1 MQINRTPYPKLKDF
15 KIGHLNV
22 ASLYK
27 HVDELRT
34 FMNNK
39 KFDILSINET
49 RLDGTIL
56 TTTKLISQ
64 VMISFEKTEI
74 EMVGCRNLYTKRYS
88 LHYLQ
93 SLTFKYSRSCL
104 Y

>member
-74 EMVGCRNLYTKRYS
+74 EMVGVSQFIYETLFPTLFAITYF
-88 LHYLQ
+88 Q
-93 SLTFKYSRSCL
+93 VQ
-104 Y
+104 